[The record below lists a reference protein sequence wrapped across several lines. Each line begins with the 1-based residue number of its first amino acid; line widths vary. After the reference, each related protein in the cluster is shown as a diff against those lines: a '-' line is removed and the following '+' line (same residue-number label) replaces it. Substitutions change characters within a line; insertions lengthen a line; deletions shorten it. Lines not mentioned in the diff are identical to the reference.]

1 VKVTQR
7 DARSSRLR
15 ALPAY
20 LFEDLVRLRHDTEA
34 RGMDVIDLSIGDPD
48 LGAPQA
54 VVEAL
59 RKYAGD
65 PRLHC
70 YTPQWVINKFNE
82 AAAAWMKRRFGVS
95 LDPAGEIFP
104 LIGTKE
110 GLAHLPLAV
119 LDPGDT
125 ALVPDPGYPVYS
137 RGVWF
142 AGGRVEWMRLAGE
155 RGFLPDLG
163 ALKAKTVK
171 LVFVNYPNN
180 PTSAVATPDFYG
192 SLVEWA
198 RQANAF
204 VASDA
209 AYSEVA
215 FDGHTSASIL
225 SLPGAKDLAIEFH
238 SFSKTFNMAGW
249 RVGFAAGQ
257 ADLIGSLRALK
268 SNIDSNVFGPVLMA
282 SMAALDEGWP
292 SLASTLEE
300 YGVRRSLICRCLE
313 ECGIEYHR
321 SPATLYVWARV
332 PGRMKSIEFAR
343 VLLERA
349 GLLVAPGVGFGEG
362 GEGYFRISITCP
374 TSRVKAAGERL
385 HEVAK
390 LWKE

>member
-1 VKVTQR
+1 LKVIQR
-7 DARSSRLR
+7 EARSSRLR

-20 LFEDLVRLRHDTEA
+20 LFDELVRLRHATEA
-34 RGMDVIDLSIGDPD
+34 RGVDVIDLSIGDPD
-48 LGAPQA
+48 LGAPPA

-70 YTPQWVINKFNE
+70 YTPQWVIEKFNE
-82 AAAAWMKRRFGVS
+82 AAAAWMRRRFGVD
-95 LDPAGEIFP
+95 LDPATEIVP

-142 AGGRVEWMRLAGE
+142 AGGRVEWMGLVGE

-163 ALKAKTVK
+163 ALAGKSAR

-192 SLVEWA
+192 SLVAWA
-198 RQANAF
+198 RQAGAF

-209 AYSEVA
+209 AYSEVV
-215 FDGHTSASIL
+215 FDGHTSASL
-225 SLPGAKDLAIEFH
+225 LATPGAKDVAIEFH

-257 ADLIGSLRALK
+257 ADLVASLRTLK

-282 SMAALDEGWP
+282 SMEALDEGWT

-300 YGVRRSLICRCLE
+300 YGVRRALISRGLE

-321 SPATLYVWARV
+321 SPATLYIWARV
-332 PGRMKSIEFAR
+332 PGGMKSIEFAE
-343 VLLERA
+343 VLLKRA
-349 GLLVAPGVGFGEG
+349 GLLVAPGVGFGEH
-362 GEGYFRISITCP
+362 GEGHFRISITCP

>member
-7 DARSSRLR
+7 EARSSRLR

-20 LFEDLVRLRHDTEA
+20 LFDELVRLRHATEA
-34 RGMDVIDLSIGDPD
+34 RGVDVIDLSIGDPD
-48 LGAPQA
+48 LGAPEA

-65 PRLHC
+65 SRLHC
-70 YTPQWVINKFNE
+70 YTPQWVIEKFND
-82 AAAAWMKRRFGVS
+82 AAAAWMKRRFGVD
-95 LDPAGEIFP
+95 LDPAAEIFP

-142 AGGRVEWMRLAGE
+142 AGGTVEWMGLAMD
-155 RGFLPDLG
+155 RGFLPDLT
-163 ALKAKTVK
+163 ALTGKSAR

-180 PTSAVATPDFYG
+180 PTSAVATPGFYG

-198 RQANAF
+198 RQAGAF

-209 AYSEVA
+209 AYSEVT

-225 SLPGAKDLAIEFH
+225 ATPGAKEVAVEFH
-238 SFSKTFNMAGW
+238 SLSKTFNMAGW

-257 ADLIGSLRALK
+257 ADLIASLRTLK
-268 SNIDSNVFGPVLMA
+268 SNIDSNIFGPVLMA
-282 SMAALDEGWP
+282 SLEALEQGWA

-300 YGVRRSLICRCLE
+300 YGVRRALI
-313 ECGIEYHR
+313 
-321 SPATLYVWARV
+321 
-332 PGRMKSIEFAR
+332 
-343 VLLERA
+343 
-349 GLLVAPGVGFGEG
+349 
-362 GEGYFRISITCP
+362 
-374 TSRVKAAGERL
+374 
-385 HEVAK
+385 
-390 LWKE
+390 